1 MPIQSWDE
9 IKSALAVV
17 RTGTLSQAATDLG
30 MHHTTVLRHV
40 ESLERRL
47 GVPLFLRHKR
57 GYEPTAAGLRF
68 QETAERM
75 DQVASEVA
83 LAVQDHDDVTG
94 ELTMTTAPVLS
105 GIAAD
110 TAYFLRRDHP
120 ALRVRVVSAP
130 RNLRLERGEA
140 DIALRPG
147 APPDDPDVV
156 IITLP
161 PIAFALYGAPT
172 YQVEHRHLSG
182 QPLAAH
188 RFIGTDG
195 DESRAP
201 HYQWLAAKVP
211 DESIGFRSE
220 DPATRLQAML
230 RGMGLG
236 FLPVRT
242 ANRAGTLIQMA
253 PPREWAVPVW
263 IVTHRDLHRTARIQA
278 AVNCLRRCAR
288 NYAHLPDSRR
298 QKPAATRF
306 PLKRHGIDRPT
317 SLKGHHPG
325 LAIPRRVP

>member
-1 MPIQSWDE
+1 MCKNAQTGRYRMPTQSWDE
-9 IKSALAVV
+9 MKSALAVV
-17 RTGTLSQAATDLG
+17 RTGTLSQAASDLG
-30 MHHTTVLRHV
+30 LHHTTVLRHV
-40 ESLERRL
+40 ENLERRL

-68 QETAERM
+68 QQTAERM

-83 LAVQDHDDVTG
+83 LAVRDHGDVTG

-110 TAYFLRRDHP
+110 AAYFLRRDHP
-120 ALRVRVVSAP
+120 ALRVRVISAP
-130 RNLRLERGEA
+130 RNLRLECGEA
-140 DIALRPG
+140 DVALRPG
-147 APPDDPDVV
+147 SPPNDPDAV

-161 PIAFALYGAPT
+161 PIAFALYGAPA

-182 QPLAAH
+182 LPIESQ

-195 DESRAP
+195 DEWRAS
-201 HYQWLAAKVP
+201 HYQWLAATVP
-211 DESIGFRSE
+211 DDAIGFRSG
-220 DPATRLQAML
+220 DPATRLPAML

-253 PPREWAVPVW
+253 PPRDAWAVPIW

-278 AVNCLRRCAR
+278 AVSSLRRCVR
-288 NYAHLPDSRR
+288 NYAHLPD
-298 QKPAATRF
+298 
-306 PLKRHGIDRPT
+306 
-317 SLKGHHPG
+317 
-325 LAIPRRVP
+325 